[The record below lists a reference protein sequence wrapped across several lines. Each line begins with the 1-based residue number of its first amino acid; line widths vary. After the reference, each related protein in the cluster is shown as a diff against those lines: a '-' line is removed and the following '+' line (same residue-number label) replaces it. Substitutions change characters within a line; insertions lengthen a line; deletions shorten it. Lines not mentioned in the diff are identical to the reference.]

1 MALMR
6 REDLERYLERGDR
19 LGFQK
24 ETGDDDYIGW
34 IMLGKNKPH
43 ERYLS
48 LLKPGEETGFV
59 AEQEYMRVCPYQVWV
74 AEFRRDV
81 YESGECES
89 AEDYRLNKCFYF
101 PSLDHVEEFV
111 RRFGHTLEEIRWAR
125 EIDSN

>member
-1 MALMR
+1 MR
-6 REDLERYLERGDR
+6 REDLEFYLERGDR

-24 ETGDDDYIGW
+24 ETGEADYIGW
-34 IMLGKNKPH
+34 IILSKRH
-43 ERYLS
+43 CDERVLS
-48 LLKPGEETGFV
+48 LFGYKPEVVVEE
-59 AEQEYMRVCPYQVWV
+59 EYKRLCPYQVWV

-89 AEDYRLNKCFYF
+89 MDDYRLNKCLYF

-111 RRFGHTLEEIRWAR
+111 GRFGHTLEEIKWAR

>member
-1 MALMR
+1 MR

-24 ETGDDDYIGW
+24 ETDDADYIGW
-34 IMLGKNKPH
+34 IILSKRQPD
-43 ERYLS
+43 ERLLS
-48 LLKPGEETGFV
+48 LFRPGERPDIF
-59 AEQEYMRVCPYQVWV
+59 AEQAYIRVCPYQVWV

-89 AEDYRLNKCFYF
+89 MGDYRLNKCFGF
-101 PSLDHVEEFV
+101 ATLEQVGEFV
-111 RRFGHTLEEIRWAR
+111 GRFGHALEEIKWAR

>member
-1 MALMR
+1 MR

-24 ETGDDDYIGW
+24 ETGDDAYIGW
-34 IMLGKNKPH
+34 IMLSKDKPH

-48 LLKPGEETGFV
+48 VLKPGEEPGFV
-59 AEQEYMRVCPYQVWV
+59 VEQEYIRVCPYQVWV

-89 AEDYRLNKCFYF
+89 MDDYRLSKSYF
-101 PSLDHVEEFV
+101 FPTLDHVEEYV
-111 RRFGHTLEEIRWAR
+111 RALGHRLEDIKWAR